1 MPGMSGDKGPTV
13 MVIDACD
20 FVEYPVGGQ
29 LTTIKQLISVFGN
42 RLALVG
48 ISTADEPVGR
58 WMKKHIDGVE
68 FDFFSFGRVD
78 PAIKKPRIPRRLYT
92 YLRLK
97 LYRKGILSLGV
108 NAAFIIAP
116 EVMLTIEAWG
126 LRIAYT
132 FPGVENPLAMPRY
145 PIGKWLAAPFERRFF
160 SALEQRSELIMAAAD
175 RKAIEGMKER
185 SGGVL
190 SHRPVLSAPTL
201 VDTKIFYVDRKEDLV
216 PGPVL
221 VSCGRLNW
229 VKGWD
234 LVFDAFLQVMK
245 EVPAA
250 RLYFVGDGEDR
261 GKLEKRID
269 AAGVGNSVFITGFL
283 RPAEVAR
290 YLNSARLFLLG
301 SHREGWP
308 TALVEAEACGLPA
321 VVTDVSGASSL
332 IEQGRNGFIVPNR
345 DAEEFAAK
353 VIAAL
358 KLECPNPTSL
368 RIGGRHSLDS
378 WKESL
383 SALWEPLR
391 D

>member
-1 MPGMSGDKGPTV
+1 MLSMGEDKAPAA

-58 WMKKHIDGVE
+58 WMKKCIDGVE

-78 PAIKKPRIPRRLYT
+78 PTIKKPRIPRRLYT

-190 SHRPVLSAPTL
+190 SHRPVLSSPTL
-201 VDTKIFYVDRKEDLV
+201 VDTKIFYADRKEDLA

-234 LVFDAFLQVMK
+234 LVFDAFLQVKK

-261 GKLEKRID
+261 GKLETRID
-269 AAGVGNSVFITGFL
+269 AAEAGNSVFITGFL
-283 RPAEVAR
+283 KPTEVAR
-290 YLNSARLFLLG
+290 HLNSARLFLLG

-332 IEQGRNGFIVPNR
+332 IEQGQNGFIVPNR
-345 DAEEFAAK
+345 DPKEFAAK

-358 KLECPNPTSL
+358 RLECPNPTSL
-368 RIGGRHSLDS
+368 RIGGQHSLDS

>member
-1 MPGMSGDKGPTV
+1 MPNMSRDKGSTA

-78 PAIKKPRIPRRLYT
+78 PTIKKPRIPRRLYT

-145 PIGKWLAAPFERRFF
+145 PVGKWLAAPFERRFF
-160 SALEQRSELIMAAAD
+160 SALAQRSELIMAAAD

-201 VDTKIFYVDRKEDLV
+201 VDTKIFYVDRKEHPA

-261 GKLEKRID
+261 CKLETRIN

-283 RPAEVAR
+283 KPAEVAR

-301 SHREGWP
+301 SYREGWP

-353 VIAAL
+353 VIGAL

-378 WKESL
+378 WKQSL

>member
-1 MPGMSGDKGPTV
+1 MTGKAPTA

-20 FVEYPVGGQ
+20 FVGYPIGGQ

-58 WMKKHIDGVE
+58 WTKKYIDGVE
-68 FDFFSFGRVD
+68 FDYFSFGRID
-78 PAIKKPRIPRRLYT
+78 PTIKQPRIPRRLYT

-97 LYRKGILSLGV
+97 LYRKAILSFGL

-116 EVMLTIEAWG
+116 EVMLTIKGWG
-126 LRIAYT
+126 LRVAYT

-160 SALEQRSELIMAAAD
+160 SALAQGSELIMAAAD
-175 RKAIEGMKER
+175 QKAIQGMKDR

-190 SHRPVLSAPTL
+190 AHRPVISAPTL
-201 VDTKIFYVDRKEDLV
+201 VDTRIFYVDRTEDAT

-234 LVFDAFLQVMK
+234 LVFDAYLKVREEM
-245 EVPAA
+245 PAA

-261 GKLEKRID
+261 DKLETRIR
-269 AAGVGNSVFITGFL
+269 AASAGHSVFITGFL
-283 RPAEVAR
+283 KPIEVAR
-290 YLNSARLFLLG
+290 FLNSAQLFLLG
-301 SHREGWP
+301 SHKEGWP

-332 IEQGRNGFIVPNR
+332 IEPGRNGFIAPNR
-345 DAEEFAAK
+345 DAGEFAQK
-353 VIAAL
+353 IIAAL
-358 KLECPNPTSL
+358 NLECPNPTSL
-368 RIGGRHSLDS
+368 KIGSRHSLDS
-378 WKESL
+378 WKANL

-391 D
+391 